1 MKLFDLFE
9 EDEESAPSNTPTPRG
24 ETAGYQSPEDD
35 ALGAVN
41 KDSVYVPKMTLK
53 MINSMKKVMIAK
65 QQEAEKRQELMAI
78 MYAASSS
85 EEM

>member
-9 EDEESAPSNTPTPRG
+9 EDEESAPSNDPTPKG
-24 ETAGYQSPEDD
+24 ETAGYQNPEDD
-35 ALGAVN
+35 ALGTIN